1 MTLPFAVLAA
11 LTASAAAALTPSHGY
26 AASFAGG
33 RPIAAAVWR
42 DGAHQDLQFPGM
54 EAAGAAGRGAGA
66 RGKAGD
72 WSHFCA
78 WL

>member
-1 MTLPFAVLAA
+1 MTLAVAVLAA

-33 RPIAAAVWR
+33 RPIAAAVVR
-42 DGAHQDLQFPGM
+42 SALPRVRRV
-54 EAAGAAGRGAGA
+54 AGRVRVEKRVIG
-66 RGKAGD
+66 
-72 WSHFCA
+72 HIFCA